1 MTALQGIFLILYLRQ
16 DFKIV
21 WRVFATCSRISLDVK
36 EDRTAR
42 TRRSTVVE
50 SNTVSAS
57 AGRLSSV
64 PSVSELKLKPG
75 VVSFCEELED
85 RLV

>member
-50 SNTVSAS
+50 SNTGPCAS
-57 AGRLSSV
+57 SKAQLGTLGIRIEIETRSGLF
-64 PSVSELKLKPG
+64 L
-75 VVSFCEELED
+75 
-85 RLV
+85 